1 MTTRL
6 FDYKEIDKTRQ
17 DKMNNNNKS
26 NSFQILKSCLLAITR
41 AKRMFWS
48 KWLLKLM
55 KSWILKNCRYLGDSA
70 GLGWERLYYNITWS
84 MRRELFQK
92 QTLDTTNKKK
102 SLISRIHTGRRWTPE
117 GRANKISNK
126 IDTSKIYDSDLTL
139 FTDRSINLIYE

>member
-1 MTTRL
+1 M
-6 FDYKEIDKTRQ
+6 
-17 DKMNNNNKS
+17 
-26 NSFQILKSCLLAITR
+26 
-41 AKRMFWS
+41 
-48 KWLLKLM
+48 
-55 KSWILKNCRYLGDSA
+55 GDSA
-70 GLGWERLYYNITWS
+70 GLGWERLFYNITWS